1 MSTGINKYTN
11 DDLSNNGLHAEHNAI
26 NNLQPSKTKGKKL
39 EVINLL
45 ILRFSK
51 TGNIKNSKPCSNC
64 ISNLFTISKMKGYK
78 IKHVYYS
85 NEEYGITCSSLKEL
99 QQDDDKHLSRLA
111 KNKILLKNL

>member
-1 MSTGINKYTN
+1 LSTGINKYTN

-39 EVINLL
+39 EVINILV
-45 ILRFSK
+45 LRFSK

-64 ISNLFTISKMKGYK
+64 INRISSVSQIKGYK
-78 IKHVYYS
+78 VKHVYYS
-85 NEEYGITCSSLKEL
+85 NEDCGITCSTLKEL
-99 QQDDDKHLSRLA
+99 QLDDNKHQSRLA

>member
-11 DDLSNNGLHAEHNAI
+11 DDLSNNGLHAEHNAV
-26 NNLQPSKTKGKKL
+26 NNLPPSKNKGKKL
-39 EVINLL
+39 EVINILV
-45 ILRFSK
+45 LRFSK
-51 TGNIKNSKPCSNC
+51 TGYIRNSKPCSNC
-64 ISNLFTISKMKGYK
+64 INSIMTISQMKGYK

-99 QQDDDKHLSRLA
+99 QQDDNKHLSRLA